1 MSQQTNES
9 KTLNNLFEKVIQ
21 IKKIRI
27 PCQKYLGILFIL
39 VALVIQIQANN
50 PPPKTSKMAG
60 PHLTLWQVEGIPHE
74 KANFWPCGFE
84 YYFRYQKGLIQNE
97 IIEIKNEGDEDL
109 VLNLPIT
116 LAEGSFGPIIIAV
129 QPTQSILAPGE
140 ETHFIVRHNAGPNY
154 VHALAQIEIA
164 SNEVGQENCL
174 LTFEVGQVVVEPPVN
189 DQCDN
194 AIFID
199 GDEQYCGTTIG
210 ADADLPNGGATCGTG
225 SDAEGNGVWY
235 SFQGTGELV
244 HFIFPASAGWDPE
257 INIYTGSCGN
267 YTCVAG
273 DDDSGGGLTAEV
285 EFLTVIDQ
293 PYFIYVHS
301 AFVNSGDNEFCFTA
315 EGLVSLPPVDIPTLS
330 QWFIIILIYIL
341 FTY

>member
-164 SNEVGQENCL
+164 SNEVGQENCIFYLPSKLGKWL
-174 LTFEVGQVVVEPPVN
+174 LSRQ
-189 DQCDN
+189 
-194 AIFID
+194 
-199 GDEQYCGTTIG
+199 
-210 ADADLPNGGATCGTG
+210 
-225 SDAEGNGVWY
+225 
-235 SFQGTGELV
+235 
-244 HFIFPASAGWDPE
+244 
-257 INIYTGSCGN
+257 
-267 YTCVAG
+267 
-273 DDDSGGGLTAEV
+273 
-285 EFLTVIDQ
+285 
-293 PYFIYVHS
+293 
-301 AFVNSGDNEFCFTA
+301 
-315 EGLVSLPPVDIPTLS
+315 
-330 QWFIIILIYIL
+330 
-341 FTY
+341 